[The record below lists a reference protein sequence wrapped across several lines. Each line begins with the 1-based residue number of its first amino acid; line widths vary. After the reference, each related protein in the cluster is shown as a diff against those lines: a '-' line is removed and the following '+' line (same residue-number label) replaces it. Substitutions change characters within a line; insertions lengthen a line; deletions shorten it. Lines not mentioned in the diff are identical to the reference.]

1 VGAALESLYFLIER
15 DGPSATAPYQE
26 GDNEPLMDDN
36 ADSVYATDMAQ
47 NPTEFE
53 ASDNKVIDD
62 IGNESIG
69 SY

>member
-1 VGAALESLYFLIER
+1 MGPALESLYFPI
-15 DGPSATAPYQE
+15 E

-53 ASDNKVIDD
+53 ASDIKVIDD